1 MKLPFIIILLF
12 VCLGGFA
19 QELKPFALSGTIT
32 GKDDGY
38 IYLQYAGTDGK
49 SKKDSSAIQ
58 NGKFAFKGQ
67 IGGPQLA
74 YLSGNNTVRSMDDP
88 NNTTLYIEPANMKI
102 VLKYNAF
109 KEAKLTG
116 SVSHSEFM
124 VLQGK
129 RDKLQKRWKNVM
141 DTLSAVNKRSNEAYQ
156 EMKNWVL
163 VPYYAEMSEID
174 NDFLRTHP
182 TSYVSAYVLFFSGGR
197 IAKED
202 AVKIFERF
210 PKPVKESYYGKMQS
224 EKWAKQKS
232 GSPGSM
238 ATDFSSTDING
249 QPLSLS
255 DYKGKYVL
263 LDFWASWCV
272 PCRKGNP
279 HLLTLY
285 SKYKD
290 KGFEIIGV
298 SDDDTKQD
306 AWRAAVEKD
315 GIGVWKHVLRGLD
328 IERVKKGDYKNHPN
342 EISDSRYGINSL
354 PTKILIDPTG
364 KIIGRYGGE
373 GGEEDEVM
381 DKKLSEIFGGK
392 L

>member
-1 MKLPFIIILLF
+1 MKLQFITILFFSGLA
-12 VCLGGFA
+12 GFG
-19 QELKPFALSGTIT
+19 QQRKPFTLSGTIA
-32 GKDDGY
+32 GKEDGY
-38 IYLQYAGTDGK
+38 IYLQYTEVEGK

-58 NGKFAFKGQ
+58 NGKFVFKGE
-67 IGGPQLA
+67 ILGPVLA
-74 YLSGNNTVRSMDDP
+74 NLSGNTAIRSRDDR
-88 NNTTLYIEPANMKI
+88 NYTTLFIEPVTMK
-102 VLKYNAF
+102 VAVKYDSF

-116 SVSHSEFM
+116 SVSHNEFM

-129 RDKLQKRWKNVM
+129 DDKLQKRWKNIM
-141 DTLSAVNKRSNEAYQ
+141 DTLSAVNKRSNAAYQ
-156 EMKNWVL
+156 EMKDWVL
-163 VPYYAEMSEID
+163 IPYYTEMTEND
-174 NDFLRTHP
+174 NAFLKTYP
-182 TSYVSAYVLFFSGGR
+182 ASYVSAYVLFFSAGR

-210 PKPVKESYYGKMQS
+210 PKSVKESYYGKMQT
-224 EKWAKQKS
+224 EKWAKQKL

-238 ATDFSSTDING
+238 AANFSTTDING
-249 QPLSLS
+249 QSLSLT

-285 SKYKD
+285 AKYKD

-315 GIGVWKHVLRGLD
+315 GTGVWKHILRGLD
-328 IERVKKGDYKNHPN
+328 VERVKRGDYKNHPN
-342 EISDSRYGINSL
+342 EISNSKYGISSL
-354 PTKILIDPTG
+354 PTKILIDPDG
-364 KIIGRYGGE
+364 KIVGRYGGE
-373 GGEEDEVM
+373 DGEDDEAM
-381 DKKLSEIFGGK
+381 DKKLVEIFK
-392 L
+392 

>member
-1 MKLPFIIILLF
+1 MKLQFITILFF
-12 VCLGGFA
+12 VSLTGLA
-19 QELKPFALSGTIT
+19 QEKKSFTLSGTIT

-38 IYLQYAGTDGK
+38 IYLQYPDADGK
-49 SKKDSSAIQ
+49 SKKDSSVIQ

-67 IGGPQLA
+67 IQGPQFA
-74 YLSGNNTVRSMDDP
+74 YMSGNIAARSMDDP
-88 NNTTLYIEPANMKI
+88 NNTTLFIEPVNMKI
-102 VLKYNAF
+102 AVKYNAF
-109 KEAKLTG
+109 KDAKLTG
-116 SVSHSEFM
+116 SVSHNDFM
-124 VLQGK
+124 VLQSK
-129 RDKLQKRWKNVM
+129 RDKIQKRWKVIM
-141 DTLSAVNKRSNEAYQ
+141 DTLSAVNKRSNVAYQ
-156 EMKNWVL
+156 EMKDWVL
-163 VPYYAEMSEID
+163 KPYYAEMSEID
-174 NDFLRTHP
+174 NDFLKTHP
-182 TSYVSAYVLFFSGGR
+182 ASYVSAYILFFSGGR
-197 IAKED
+197 IPKEK

-210 PKPVKESYYGKMQS
+210 PKEVKESVFGKMQT
-224 EKWAKQKS
+224 EKWAKQKL

-238 ATDFSSTDING
+238 AANFSATDING

-315 GIGVWKHVLRGLD
+315 GIGVWKHILRGLD
-328 IERVKKGDYKNHPN
+328 VERVKRGDYKNHPN
-342 EISDSRYGINSL
+342 EISDSRYGISSL
-354 PTKILIDPTG
+354 PTKILIDPSG
-364 KIIGRYGGE
+364 KIIGRYGDE
-373 GGEEDEVM
+373 GGEEEEDM
-381 DKKLSEIFGGK
+381 DKKLEEIFK
-392 L
+392 

>member
-1 MKLPFIIILLF
+1 MKLQFITILFF
-12 VCLGGFA
+12 VSVAGVG
-19 QELKPFALSGTIT
+19 QQRKPFTLSGTIT

-38 IYLQYAGTDGK
+38 IYLQYPDADGK
-49 SKKDSSAIQ
+49 SKKDSAAIQ

-67 IGGPQLA
+67 IRGPQFA
-74 YLSGNNTVRSMDDP
+74 YMSGNIAARSMDDP
-88 NNTTLYIEPANMKI
+88 NNTTLFIEPVNMKI
-102 VLKYNAF
+102 TVKYNAF

-116 SVSHSEFM
+116 SVSHNEFM
-124 VLQGK
+124 VLQSK
-129 RDKLQKRWKNVM
+129 RDKIQKRWKVIM
-141 DTLSAVNKRSNEAYQ
+141 DTLSAVNKRSNVAYQ
-156 EMKNWVL
+156 EMKDWVL
-163 VPYYAEMSEID
+163 KPYYAEMSEID
-174 NDFLRTHP
+174 NDFLKTHP
-182 TSYVSAYVLFFSGGR
+182 ASYVSAYVLFFSGGR
-197 IAKED
+197 ITKEE

-210 PKPVKESYYGKMQS
+210 PKGVKESYYGKMQT
-224 EKWAKQKS
+224 EKWAKQKL

-238 ATDFSSTDING
+238 AINFSATDING
-249 QPLSLS
+249 ESLSLS

-279 HLLTLY
+279 HLLDLY

-290 KGFEIIGV
+290 RGFEIIGI

-306 AWRAAVEKD
+306 AWRKAVEND

-373 GGEEDEVM
+373 GGEEEEDM
-381 DKKLSEIFGGK
+381 DKKLEEIFK
-392 L
+392 

>member
-1 MKLPFIIILLF
+1 MKLQFLTVLLF
-12 VCLGGFA
+12 AGLAGFA
-19 QELKPFALSGTIT
+19 QEKKNFSLSGTII

-38 IYLQYAGTDGK
+38 IYLQYAGVDGK

-58 NGKFAFKGQ
+58 NGKFVFKGQ

-74 YLSGNNTVRSMDDP
+74 YLSGNIAARSMDDP
-88 NNTTLYIEPANMKI
+88 NNTTLYIEPTNMKI

-116 SVSHSEFM
+116 SVSHAEFM
-124 VLQGK
+124 LLQSK
-129 RDKLQKRWKNVM
+129 RDKLQKRWKNIM

-163 VPYYAEMSEID
+163 IPFYAEMSEID
-174 NDFLRTHP
+174 NDFLKTHP
-182 TSYVSAYVLFFSGGR
+182 ASYVSAYVLFFSGGR
-197 IAKED
+197 IAKEE

-210 PKPVKESYYGKMQS
+210 PKAVKESSYGKMQT
-224 EKWAKQKS
+224 EKWAKQKL
-232 GSPGSM
+232 GSPGNM
-238 ATDFSSTDING
+238 ATNFSAMDING
-249 QPLSLS
+249 QSLSLS

-285 SKYKD
+285 SQYKD

-298 SDDDTKQD
+298 SDDDTKLD
-306 AWRAAVEKD
+306 AWRKAVEKD

-328 IERVKKGDYKNHPN
+328 VERVKKGDYKNHPN

-373 GGEEDEVM
+373 DGEDEEAM
-381 DKKLSEIFGGK
+381 DKKLADIFNR
-392 L
+392 

>member
-1 MKLPFIIILLF
+1 MKLQFITILFF
-12 VCLGGFA
+12 VSLAGVGQQKKSFT
-19 QELKPFALSGTIT
+19 LSGTIT

-38 IYLQYAGTDGK
+38 IYLQYADADGK

-58 NGKFAFKGQ
+58 NGKFGFKGQ
-67 IGGPQLA
+67 IQGPQFA
-74 YLSGNNTVRSMDDP
+74 YLSGNIAARSIDDP
-88 NNTTLYIEPANMKI
+88 NNTTLFIEPANMKI
-102 VLKYNAF
+102 VVKYNAF

-116 SVSHSEFM
+116 SVSHNDFM
-124 VLQGK
+124 VLQSK
-129 RDKLQKRWKNVM
+129 RDKIQKRWKIIM
-141 DTLSAVNKRSNEAYQ
+141 DTLSAVNKRSNVAYQ
-156 EMKNWVL
+156 EMKDWVL
-163 VPYYAEMSEID
+163 KPYYAEIGEID
-174 NDFLRTHP
+174 NDFLKTHP

-197 IAKED
+197 IAKEE
-202 AVKIFERF
+202 AVKIYERF
-210 PKPVKESYYGKMQS
+210 PKGVKESAFGKMQM
-224 EKWAKQKS
+224 EKWAKQKL

-238 ATDFSSTDING
+238 ATNFSATDING
-249 QPLSLS
+249 QPLSLA

-285 SKYKD
+285 SQYKD

-328 IERVKKGDYKNHPN
+328 VERVKRGDYKNHPN
-342 EISDSRYGINSL
+342 EISDSRYGIASL
-354 PTKILIDPTG
+354 PTKILIDPSG

-373 GGEEDEVM
+373 GGEEDEAM
-381 DKKLSEIFGGK
+381 DKKLEEIFK
-392 L
+392 

>member
-1 MKLPFIIILLF
+1 MKLQFIPILFF
-12 VCLGGFA
+12 VSLAGVG
-19 QELKPFALSGTIT
+19 QQGKPFTISGTIT
-32 GKDDGY
+32 GKDGGY
-38 IYLQYAGTDGK
+38 IYLQYTDADGK

-58 NGKFAFKGQ
+58 NGKFVFKGQ
-67 IGGPQLA
+67 IQGPQFA
-74 YLSGNNTVRSMDDP
+74 YLSGIIAARSMDDP
-88 NNTTLYIEPANMKI
+88 NNTTLFIEPATMKMA
-102 VLKYNAF
+102 VKYNAF

-116 SVSHSEFM
+116 SVSHNEYS
-124 VLQGK
+124 VLQTKRGK
-129 RDKLQKRWKNVM
+129 IQKRWKAIM

-163 VPYYAEMSEID
+163 KPYYEEMSEID
-174 NDFLRTHP
+174 NDFLKKHP
-182 TSYVSAYVLFFSGGR
+182 VSYVSAYVLFFSGGR

-202 AVKIFERF
+202 AEKIFERF
-210 PKPVKESYYGKMQS
+210 PKGVKESYYGKMQA
-224 EKWAKQKS
+224 EKWAKQKL

-238 ATDFSSTDING
+238 AANFSTTDING
-249 QPLSLS
+249 QPINLA
-255 DYKGKYVL
+255 DYRGKYVV

-279 HLLTLY
+279 HLLELY

-306 AWRAAVEKD
+306 AWRKAVEKD

-328 IERVKKGDYKNHPN
+328 VERVKKGDYKNHPN

-354 PTKILIDPTG
+354 PTKVLIDPTG

-373 GGEEDEVM
+373 GGEEEEVM
-381 DKKLSEIFGGK
+381 DKKLEEIFK
-392 L
+392 